1 MSALDWCVIG
11 LYAAFIVALGLV
23 AGRGAKSA
31 ESHLRAERSLPAWA
45 VVFSILATEISAATY
60 IGVPEKGFAGDWTYL
75 QTTLGYLFGKLLLA
89 TFFVGLYWRL
99 DLTSVYGFLGRR
111 IGPRTQRAAAW
122 GFLGGRLIASGVRLH
137 IAAYALKVAAGVS
150 LEFSMVLMAVLSTAY
165 TFLGG
170 LKAVVWTD
178 VAQGS
183 IFVIGAATALVFGL
197 HAIDVPLGELVRE
210 AFDAGKFRALT
221 LEDGGQSWLATQK
234 PWPVAALFGATLV
247 LASHGTDQENVQHLL
262 NTKSAKSST
271 WSIAL
276 SALFAFPVV
285 ATFLAVG
292 TMLWLYH
299 RHVPYAGYSID
310 DSKGIFPN
318 FIVHAMPS
326 GLRGLV
332 FAGLFAAAI
341 SSLGA
346 TLNATTTIWTTDIAP
361 SRPADEKR
369 ERGVSD
375 AAGLARV
382 RRLICVFGALLLAVA
397 AFFAWWSGR
406 QRVDLIDLA
415 LSAMTILYGGILGTF
430 LVALLFE
437 RRGSDLSTVVG
448 LGAGVLVGAV
458 GFFQKDLF
466 GLESAVLDWAYT
478 IPLAACA
485 TLAVAA
491 CGRRERP
498 AGE

>member
-1 MSALDWCVIG
+1 MSALDWLVIAA
-11 LYAAFIVALGLV
+11 YAAFVVALGLR
-23 AGRGAKSA
+23 AGRGSNSA
-31 ESHLRAERSLPAWA
+31 EGHLRAGRSLPAWA
-45 VVFSILATEISAATY
+45 VVFSVLATEISAATY
-60 IGVPEKGFAGDWTYL
+60 IGVPEKGFVGDWTYL
-75 QTTLGYLFGKLLLA
+75 QTTLGYLVGKLLLA

-122 GFLGGRLIASGVRLH
+122 AFLGGRLIASGVRLY
-137 IAAYALKVAAGVS
+137 IAALALQVAAGVS
-150 LEFSMVLMAVLSTAY
+150 LEFSMTAMAALSTAY

-197 HAIDVPLGELVRE
+197 VAIDLPLGELARE

-221 LEDGGQSWLATQK
+221 LDDGGQSWLATQK

-262 NTKSAKSST
+262 NTKSARSSA
-271 WSIAL
+271 WSLSL

-285 ATFLAVG
+285 AVFLAVG

-299 RHVPYAGYSID
+299 RHVPFEGYSIAET
-310 DSKGIFPN
+310 KQIFPN
-318 FIVHAMPS
+318 FIVHALPV

-346 TLNATTTIWTTDIAP
+346 TLNATATIWTTDIAP
-361 SRPADEKR
+361 ARQG
-369 ERGVSD
+369 ERV
-375 AAGLARV
+375 GLARV
-382 RRLICVFGALLLAVA
+382 RRLICVFGALLLGVG
-397 AFFAWWSGR
+397 AFFAWWQRSDGR
-406 QRVDLIDLA
+406 DLIDLA

-430 LVALLFE
+430 LVALLLA
-437 RRGSDLSTVVG
+437 RRGSDASTVAGLACGVA
-448 LGAGVLVGAV
+448 LGAIA
-458 GFFQKDLF
+458 FFQGTLLGWL
-466 GLESAVLDWAYT
+466 GLDGWRLDWAYT
-478 IPLAACA
+478 IPLAAA
-485 TLAVAA
+485 LTFAVAA
-491 CGRRERP
+491 CGRRSQGQRGP
-498 AGE
+498 S

>member
-1 MSALDWCVIG
+1 MSALDWVVIAI
-11 LYAAFIVALGLV
+11 YAAFIVALGLF
-23 AGRGAKSA
+23 AGRGQKSA
-31 ESHLRAERSLPAWA
+31 EGHLRAERSLPAWA
-45 VVFSILATEISAATY
+45 VIFSILATEISAATY
-60 IGVPEKGFAGDWTYL
+60 IGVPEKGFVGDWTYL
-75 QTTLGYLFGKLLLA
+75 QTTLGYLVGKLLLA

-99 DLTSVYGFLGRR
+99 NLTSVYGFLGRR
-111 IGPRTQRAAAW
+111 IGPRTQHAAAW
-122 GFLGGRLIASGVRLH
+122 GFLGGRLIASGVRLY
-137 IAAYALKVAAGVS
+137 IAALALQVAAGVS
-150 LEFSMVLMAVLSTAY
+150 LEFSMASMAVLSTAY

-197 HAIDVPLGELVRE
+197 AAIDVPLADLARE

-221 LEDGGQSWLATQK
+221 LEDGGQIWWVTQK

-285 ATFLAVG
+285 AVFLAVG

-299 RHVPYAGYSID
+299 RHVPFSGYSTD
-310 DSKGIFPN
+310 ATNQIFPN
-318 FIVHAMPS
+318 FIVHAMPA

-346 TLNATTTIWTTDIAP
+346 TLNATATIWISDIAP
-361 SRPADEKR
+361 PKPGETSSL
-369 ERGVSD
+369 G
-375 AAGLARV
+375 RV
-382 RRLICVFGALLLAVA
+382 RRLTCVFGALLLGVG
-397 AFFAWWSGR
+397 AFFAWR
-406 QRVDLIDLA
+406 QRGDSKELIDLA

-430 LVALLFE
+430 LVALLFT
-437 RRGSDLSTVVG
+437 RRGSDASTVAG
-448 LGAGVLVGAV
+448 LACGVAVGAI
-458 GFFQKDLF
+458 GFFQKLIF
-466 GLESAVLDWAYT
+466 GWESAKLDWAYT
-478 IPLAACA
+478 IPLAAA
-485 TLAVAA
+485 VTMAVAA
-491 CGRRERP
+491 CGRRAPCAQEP
-498 AGE
+498 P